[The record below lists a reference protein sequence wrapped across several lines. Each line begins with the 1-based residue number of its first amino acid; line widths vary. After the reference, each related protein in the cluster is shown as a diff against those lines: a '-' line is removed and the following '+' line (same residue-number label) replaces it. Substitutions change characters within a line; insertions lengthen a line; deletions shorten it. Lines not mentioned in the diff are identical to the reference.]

1 MPIASRRQA
10 PISRSPQPSNIDHHA
25 GGLLSPLLR
34 FVEPNKAAERF
45 HNEESGSMGEASR
58 EEEVNSNFG
67 SHYRDRAEYQR
78 DHVGLRDQFQRETV
92 LPLGAALI
100 IIVLLSL
107 GLWCL
112 IWLVVSSLVPDLLA

>member
-10 PISRSPQPSNIDHHA
+10 PIIDHHA
-25 GGLLSPLLR
+25 GRLFSPLLR
-34 FVEPNKAAERF
+34 FVEPNRAAERF
-45 HNEESGSMGEASR
+45 HNEESQSMGEESC
-58 EEEVNSNFG
+58 EEAVNSNSRFQY
-67 SHYRDRAEYQR
+67 HDPAEYQR
-78 DHVGLRDQFQRETV
+78 DHDGLRDRFQRETI

-112 IWLVVSSLVPDLLA
+112 IWLAVASVVPDLLA